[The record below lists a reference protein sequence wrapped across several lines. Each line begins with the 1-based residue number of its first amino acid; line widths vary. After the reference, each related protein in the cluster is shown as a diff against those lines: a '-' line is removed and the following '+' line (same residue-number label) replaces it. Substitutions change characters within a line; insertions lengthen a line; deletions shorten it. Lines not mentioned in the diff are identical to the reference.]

1 VKHVK
6 IFLKIGLI
14 LALCLLCVPASAA
27 IARGS
32 AEFTDY
38 QTQYITGV
46 NGYLSIPKPTAV
58 VAGNFMIAQISYDN
72 GTGETITPPPGWT
85 LVRRTD
91 HDTPYGPYGQAIY
104 YKVATSSEG
113 SFSPYGWTFRPWT
126 LDAYGGITRYTG
138 VHPIF
143 PIVTSSGATGW
154 VQQTPPASKLNMI
167 GSGVTAEANSRLVGL
182 YGLQQNRA
190 FGNPPGM
197 TGIYAKA
204 KAFTG
209 SNNGLAIHTFD
220 QAIPT
225 AGATG
230 DKVAVASSI
239 YTYDA
244 YIAQLVDLRDAT
256 TAVHGISF
264 ATSGLPPSTDVS
276 VTYSGT
282 DPSGNALNG
291 PIIVSSNRPSSTIFT
306 QPNTQFTFSFPTIAG
321 YGVPS
326 TSTASPYTTGSDGAT
341 TTITATYPVAC
352 TPPSISTQPTAHAAC
367 VGSSTSFSVVATGTG
382 PLSYQWYHGETAVG
396 TNSNSLTI
404 PTVAAGDAGDY
415 HVVVTNGCGSAT
427 SNPATLTVNTP
438 PSISTQPTAHAA
450 CVGSS
455 TSFSV
460 VATGTGP
467 LSYQWYHGETAVGP
481 NSNSLTINPVGLSDA
496 GSYTVVVSSSTG
508 CTAET
513 SNPATLT
520 VNTPPSIST
529 QPTAHAACVGSPTS
543 FSVVATGTGPL
554 SYQWYHGETAVGP
567 NSNSLTIPTVAAGD
581 AGDYHV
587 VVTNGCG
594 SATSNP
600 ATLTVNTPPSISTQ
614 STAQAACV
622 GCSATFSVVATGSGT
637 LSYQW
642 YHGSTAVGTNS
653 NTLTIDPVATTD
665 AGNYHVVVSSS
676 TGCTAATSSPAT
688 LTVNTPP
695 VITVQPVS
703 VTKYFGDPVTFSFTA
718 TGTTPFSYQWKKD
731 GVDITGAHSASYIIN
746 HVTFDDAGSYTV
758 IVTNGCGSATSN
770 PAILTVKPAPTT
782 STVTV
787 SRSPQQY
794 SDLVT
799 LTVTISP
806 SSILGQVPATGAN
819 IYVGTQLMGTV
830 DLTEETPGSG
840 ILTGSLADVALL
852 EPVPYGTAPTGQM
865 APGSHTVTAEFT
877 DTNPRYFVVTNP
889 TTPLTITK
897 ENAIVTYTGPL
908 FVGSSSTGAATITM
922 TATVQDD
929 ADGSRGD
936 IRNAV
941 VKFYNGVT
949 FIGQAPVGLVN
960 PSDTTTGTAVYQW
973 SVNIGNSDSETYV
986 VSASANNY
994 YTGSDTTD
1002 ITVSKALADNF
1013 ITGGGYIVLSNSAGS
1028 TPGTRG
1034 TKNNFG
1040 FSVKYNKKLTNLQG
1054 HSNVIVRD
1062 RGHVYQVKSNAI
1074 SSLTVNTV
1082 TGAAVLTSKATLQDV
1097 TDSLNPVPIA
1107 GNYVLVLSMTDRGE
1121 PGSTDSIAISILDK
1135 SGGTWFSSNWN
1146 GVKTIEQTL
1155 DGGNLVVH

>member
-396 TNSNSLTI
+396 PNSNSLTI
-404 PTVAAGDAGDY
+404 PTVAAGDAGEY

-438 PSISTQPTAHAA
+438 PSISTQPTA
-450 CVGSS
+450 
-455 TSFSV
+455 
-460 VATGTGP
+460 
-467 LSYQWYHGETAVGP
+467 
-481 NSNSLTINPVGLSDA
+481 
-496 GSYTVVVSSSTG
+496 
-508 CTAET
+508 
-513 SNPATLT
+513 
-520 VNTPPSIST
+520 
-529 QPTAHAACVGSPTS
+529 
-543 FSVVATGTGPL
+543 
-554 SYQWYHGETAVGP
+554 
-567 NSNSLTIPTVAAGD
+567 
-581 AGDYHV
+581 
-587 VVTNGCG
+587 
-594 SATSNP
+594 
-600 ATLTVNTPPSISTQ
+600 
-614 STAQAACV
+614 QAACV

-642 YHGSTAVGTNS
+642 YHGSNAVGTG
-653 NTLTIDPVATTD
+653 NTLTINPVGPSD
-665 AGNYHVVVSSS
+665 AGSYTVVVSSS
-676 TGCTAATSSPAT
+676 TGCTAATSNPAT

-695 VITVQPVS
+695 VITGQPVT

-731 GVDITGAHSASYIIN
+731 GVDITDAHSASYTIN

-758 IVTNGCGSATSN
+758 VVTNGCGSATSN

-865 APGSHTVTAEFT
+865 APGSHTVKAEFT
-877 DTNPRYFVVTNP
+877 DTNPKYFVVTNP

-1121 PGSTDSIAISILDK
+1121 PGSTDSIAISVLDK

-1146 GVKTIEQTL
+1146 GVTTIEQTL
-1155 DGGNLVVH
+1155 DGGNLLIH